1 MNRLLTGQ
9 ELSRFER
16 TYIER
21 WQQVRAQLRALQLD
35 VERLDPQK
43 NKACIERLH
52 HLMHGVD
59 GAWDC
64 MHSSRPAEKSSRR
77 QTDDE
82 AIEAG
87 LADVAALTPEELAE
101 YGHK

>member
-1 MNRLLTGQ
+1 MTRLLTGQ
-9 ELSRFER
+9 ELNRFER
-16 TYIER
+16 IYVEK

-35 VERLDPQK
+35 AERLDPQK
-43 NKACIERLH
+43 NKACLERLH
-52 HLMHGVD
+52 HLMVGVD

-64 MHSSRPAEKSSRR
+64 MHASRPAAKSSRR

-82 AIEAG
+82 AIETD
-87 LADVAALTPEELAE
+87 LVDVAALTPEELAE